1 VANESLKNIIGVAL
15 VVCLVCSIL
24 VAAATVILKSRQET
38 NQKLEKL
45 KNILMAG
52 DLIQKGEKTDL
63 EAIFTEKIKPVLI
76 QLKSGEPLP
85 PGNIT
90 ANANVNLAPEK
101 FDIKTISKDAAVSRL
116 IPHREDIANIKR
128 VPLYMPV
135 YFVKVGKKGE
145 KEEKEETDDDYEKV
159 ILPVYGSGLWSTIY
173 GFLALDN
180 DLKTVRGFT
189 IYEHGE
195 TPGLGGEVVNP
206 AWQNSWKGKMAFN
219 DIGEIVLKIIKKKA
233 APGSRDEIDGL
244 SGATLTTRGVDNFIH
259 FWLGPSGYGPFL
271 AKLRTKQGNPVDIR
285 NRP

>member
-1 VANESLKNIIGVAL
+1 MANESLKNIIGVAL

-24 VAAATVILKSRQET
+24 VAAATVILKSRQEK

-45 KNILMAG
+45 KNILIAG
-52 DLIQKGEKTDL
+52 DLMPKGEKADL
-63 EAIFTEKIKPVLI
+63 ETIFSEKIKPVLI

-85 PGNIT
+85 PEKIR
-90 ANANVNLAPEK
+90 ANANVNLTPEK
-101 FDIKTISKDAAVSRL
+101 FDIKTISKDPAASRL
-116 IPHREDIANIKR
+116 IPHREDNANIKR

-135 YFVKVGKKGE
+135 YFVKVGKGGE
-145 KEEKEETDDDYEKV
+145 KEGKDDNYEKV

-173 GFLALDN
+173 GFLALDK

-189 IYEHGE
+189 VYEHGE

-206 AWQNSWKGKMAFN
+206 AWQSSWKGKTAFDDN
-219 DIGEIVLKIIKKKA
+219 GDIVLKIIKKKA
-233 APGSRDEIDGL
+233 APDSTEEIDGL

-259 FWLGPSGYGPFL
+259 FWLGPDGYGPFL
-271 AKLRTKQGNPVDIR
+271 AKLRSKQGNPVGIK

>member
-24 VAAATVILKSRQET
+24 VAAATVVLKSRQEA

-52 DLIQKGEKTDL
+52 ALMKEGEKVDL

-76 QLKSGEPLP
+76 RLKSGEPLP
-85 PGNIT
+85 MEKIT
-90 ANANVNLAPEK
+90 AFTNANLAPEK
-101 FDIKTISKDAAVSRL
+101 FDIKTISKDPAASRL
-116 IPHREDIANIKR
+116 IPRREDIANIKR

-135 YFVKVGKKGE
+135 YFVKEGKKGE
-145 KEEKEETDDDYEKV
+145 KEEKGDDYQKI

-173 GFLALDN
+173 GFLALDK

-189 IYEHGE
+189 VYEHGE

-206 AWQNSWKGKMAFN
+206 TWQNSWKGKIAFN
-219 DIGEIVLKIIKKKA
+219 DKGEPVLKIIKKKA
-233 APGSRDEIDGL
+233 APGSTDEIDGL

-271 AKLRTKQGNPVDIR
+271 AKLRAKQGNPVGIR
-285 NRP
+285 IRP